1 MGCIRFCL
9 FAAGE
14 FIEHYL
20 TSLPLISSYLSC
32 RHSTITLR
40 VSGRDEVLMDG
51 RPKPSIKTSWLLMD
65 CHIPYRL
72 MERYFVVAIDGTGV
86 LVFQVRHCPCCLT
99 KTHDGKT
106 FYYHNVL
113 EAKLVTPN
121 DFAFFY
127 ITGGNFFIRPEI
139 ISQGSS
145 MKPPRTTFS
154 PIATFHR

>member
-1 MGCIRFCL
+1 MKLAIPQVQDCVNGMTETLIRQKIL
-9 FAAGE
+9 
-14 FIEHYL
+14 Y
-20 TSLPLISSYLSC
+20 
-32 RHSTITLR
+32 
-40 VSGRDEVLMDG
+40 
-51 RPKPSIKTSWLLMD
+51 
-65 CHIPYRL
+65 PYRL
-72 MERYFVVAIDGTGV
+72 LDKYFVVAIDGTGV
-86 LVFQVRHCPCCLT
+86 LVFQERHCPFCLT

-106 FYYHNVL
+106 LYYHNVL